1 MRIVEYARA
10 KINWALRIVGRR
22 EDGFHELDMLM
33 QSLELCD
40 ELALENARFLSLSVD
55 GAKLPVGEKNLV
67 VRAAN
72 ALNDF
77 TGQRNGAR
85 IRLTKR
91 IPMRAG
97 LGGGSADCAA
107 ALIGLNRLWNL
118 HLPRPRLMEIGA
130 ALGADVPFCLMGG
143 MARAEG
149 VGERLTPMEGAPRI
163 PLALAR
169 VGDGLSTPAVYA
181 RYDEFPRENP
191 PADIPRLA
199 KALAE
204 GDLAQADL
212 LSVNSLEA
220 PAIELMPEIGDV
232 MRAMRDFGARAVRM
246 TGSGSTVFGAFDS
259 EEAARAAAEAIPGGI
274 FTRTAGG
281 AQPIPS

>member
-1 MRIVEYARA
+1 MRIVEHARA

-118 HLPRPRLMEIGA
+118 RLPRPRLMEIGA

-149 VGERLTPMEGAPRI
+149 VGERLTPMEGTPRI

-181 RYDEFPRENP
+181 RYDEFPREKP

-281 AQPIPS
+281 ARPIPS